1 MVATTIL
8 IATAIA
14 LCFFFMQGRE
24 EQEHK
29 TQMQK
34 VTENS
39 WIVNGE
45 FVTVGETDAD
55 RMQQKLQDKQ
65 MYLEYERNR
74 KLDEMDTVMGEWM
87 KTKRAI
93 AQNPELKNSVTQE
106 ELDDITEKYDRYV
119 RFCRNID
126 QEFLSK
132 EEFLIKEKNP
142 VECAEIFK
150 MGLIRPYAKS
160 GIYHVYAPSVA
171 KYAIGNEKELMSKEY
186 EQKWYN

>member
-1 MVATTIL
+1 MIATTFL
-8 IATAIA
+8 ISAIIT
-14 LCFFFMQGRE
+14 LSFFFMWDKE

-29 TQMQK
+29 TQVQK
-34 VTENS
+34 VTKDS
-39 WIVNGE
+39 WIIDGE

-55 RMQQKLQDKQ
+55 RMQQELQHKQ

-74 KLDEMDTVMGEWM
+74 KLDELDMVMKEWM

-93 AQNPELKNSVTQE
+93 SQNPKLKECVTQE
-106 ELDDITEKYDRYV
+106 KLDNITEKYDRYV

-126 QEFLSK
+126 QMPLSK

-150 MGLIRPYAKS
+150 MGLIKPYAKS
-160 GIYHVYAPSVA
+160 GI
-171 KYAIGNEKELMSKEY
+171 
-186 EQKWYN
+186 